1 MIYGLIGEHLGHSFS
16 AEVHARLGEET
27 YELKE
32 LPPDQVEVFLRN
44 GDFRGINVTIPYK
57 QTVIPVLDEIS
68 ETARRIGAVNTIV
81 RRNGK
86 LYGDNTDAAG
96 MTMLLQRI
104 GANPAGKKV
113 LILGTGGTSRTAAYV
128 AESLGASEVVRVSRS
143 AREGAVTY
151 EAAASEHSN
160 ARILINTTP
169 CGMYPRNG
177 DCPVNLRDYP
187 ELEAVAD
194 AVYNPLRTNLVL
206 EARERGIPAEGG
218 LFMLTAQAVRAA
230 ELFRGKAYP
239 AETAE
244 SIWRELQREKE
255 NMVLIGMPGSGKS
268 TVSAALQAL
277 TGRPAADTD
286 ALIEQKAGKTIP
298 EIFRDEGEKAFRDLE
313 SEIIGEVSAR
323 GGQIIATG
331 GGAVLRPENVRALK
345 RNGRLILLERPAE
358 QLIPTADRPLADTRE
373 KMERLRRERE
383 PVYRAAADCTVQLRG
398 TPEEAARETESRWLN

>member
-16 AEVHARLGEET
+16 AEIHARLGDEP

-32 LPPDQVEVFLRN
+32 LPPDQAEAFLRN

-68 ETARRIGAVNTIV
+68 GTAEAIGAVNTIV

-96 MTMLLQRI
+96 MTMLLQKI
-104 GANPAGKKV
+104 GADLSGKKV
-113 LILGTGGTSRTAAYV
+113 LIFGTGGTSRTAMFV
-128 AESLGASEVVRVSRS
+128 AESLGAAEVIRVSRS

-151 EAAASEHSN
+151 EEAASEHSN
-160 ARILINTTP
+160 AQILINTTP
-169 CGMYPRNG
+169 CGMYPRVG
-177 DCPVNLRDYP
+177 ECPADLRDYP

-206 EARERGIPAEGG
+206 AAQQRGIPAEGG

-230 ELFRGKAYP
+230 ELFRGTVYP
-239 AETAE
+239 AGTAE
-244 SIWRELQREKE
+244 KIYRDLLREKE

-268 TVSAALQAL
+268 TVSAALQAR
-277 TGRPAADTD
+277 TGRPVADTD
-286 ALIEQKAGKTIP
+286 RLIEEKAGKSIP
-298 EIFRDEGEKAFRDLE
+298 EVFRKDGEKAFRDLE
-313 SEIIGEVSAR
+313 SEVIREVSAR
-323 GGQIIATG
+323 SGQIIATG
-331 GGAVLRPENVRALK
+331 GGAVLRPENTAALK

-358 QLIPTADRPLADTRE
+358 ELIPTADRPLADTRE
-373 KMERLRRERE
+373 KLDRLRRERE
-383 PVYRAAADCTVQLRG
+383 PIYRAASDCTVCTAG
-398 TPEEAARETESRWLN
+398 APEETAREIESRWLT